1 MNRRL
6 LQAACAAIGAGAV
19 LGLSA
24 GCEAVKVVAEGVA
37 AVGEATGTVS
47 HEQAQAIAKTGTAL
61 GSALEQLTPENEY
74 WIGRSVT
81 ATILG
86 SYKPYDRAD
95 LSRYVNQLGQ
105 SLALFS
111 SRPETFG
118 GYHFLVLDSD
128 EVNAFAGPGGLVTV
142 TRGMLRLCRTEDA
155 LAAVLAHEIGHI
167 EHKHGLRAIKK
178 SRWTGAFTTMV
189 VEAGKSL
196 GGADLAEAVTA
207 FEGSIGDISQT
218 LMNSGY
224 GRASEREADAAA
236 VRILSA
242 AGYNPS
248 ALTDMLGEM
257 AKGYKPGG
265 LGFSK
270 THPDPAVRVAE
281 VKAMLATPSPVAPPP
296 ARQQRFA
303 AAMRGV

>member
-1 MNRRL
+1 MSRRI
-6 LQAACAAIGAGAV
+6 LQAALVVLPGAAALWLA
-19 LGLSA
+19 A
-24 GCEAVKVVAEGVA
+24 GCEAVKVVAQGVA
-37 AVGEATGTVS
+37 AVGEATGTVT
-47 HEQAQAIAKTGTAL
+47 HEQAEAIAKTGGAM

-86 SYKPYDRAD
+86 SYKPYERAD
-95 LSRYVNQLGQ
+95 LNRYVNQLGQ

-111 SRPETFG
+111 DRPETFG

-128 EVNAFAGPGGLVTV
+128 EVNAFAGPGGLITV
-142 TRGMLRLCRTEDA
+142 TRGMLRLCKTEDA
-155 LAAVLAHEIGHI
+155 LAAVLAHEIGHVQY
-167 EHKHGLRAIKK
+167 KHGLRAIKR

-196 GGADLAEAVTA
+196 GGADLAEATKA
-207 FEGSIGDISQT
+207 FEGSIGDVSQT

-224 GRASEREADAAA
+224 GRAAEREADAAA
-236 VRILSA
+236 VRILA
-242 AGYNPS
+242 NAGYNPS
-248 ALTDMLGEM
+248 ALVDMLGEM

-270 THPDPAVRVAE
+270 THPDPAVRIAE
-281 VKAMLATPSPVAPPP
+281 VKAMLAAPAPVAPPP
-296 ARQQRFA
+296 ARKQRFA
-303 AAMRGV
+303 GAMQGV

>member
-1 MNRRL
+1 MNRRM
-6 LQAACAAIGAGAV
+6 LQSAFMALPVAAA
-19 LGLSA
+19 LGLA
-24 GCEAVKVVAEGVA
+24 GCETMKVLSEGVA
-37 AVGEATGTVS
+37 AVGEATGAVT
-47 HEQAQAIAKTGTAL
+47 HEQAQSIVKTGEAL
-61 GSALEQLTPENEY
+61 GNAMEQLTPENEY

-86 SYKPYDRAD
+86 SYKPSERAD
-95 LSRYVNQLGQ
+95 LNRYVNQLGQ

-111 SRPETFG
+111 DRPETFG

-128 EVNAFAGPGGLVTV
+128 EVNAFAGPGGLITV

-155 LAAVLAHEIGHI
+155 LAAVLAHEIGHVQY
-167 EHKHGLRAIKK
+167 KHGLRAIKK

-196 GGADLAEAVTA
+196 GSADLAEATKA

-224 GRASEREADAAA
+224 GRTSEREADAAA
-236 VRILSA
+236 LRILVN
-242 AGYNPS
+242 AGYNPA
-248 ALTDMLGEM
+248 ALVDMLAEM
-257 AKGYKPGG
+257 GKGYKPGG

-270 THPDPAVRVAE
+270 THPDPAVRIAE
-281 VKAMLATPSPVAPPP
+281 VKAMLGTLAPVAPPAP
-296 ARQQRFA
+296 RQQRFA
-303 AAMRGV
+303 AAMQGV